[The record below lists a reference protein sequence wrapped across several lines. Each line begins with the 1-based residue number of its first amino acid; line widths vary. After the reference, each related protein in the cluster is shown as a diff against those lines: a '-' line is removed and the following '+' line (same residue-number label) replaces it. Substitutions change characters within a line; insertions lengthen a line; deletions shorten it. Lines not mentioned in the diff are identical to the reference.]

1 MVYGQ
6 FTDENKY
13 EKLTIQHNIQH
24 MKPRITANEKE
35 NPIIVGLDI
44 GTTKICV
51 TVGRRS
57 GTNKIELLGVGKAE
71 SAGVNRGVVANIQKT
86 VGSIREAVAI
96 AEGQSNVDIKVV
108 NVGIAGQHIKS
119 IQHRG
124 ILTKNDDDEIGR
136 LDVERLISDMYKL
149 VLPPGEEIIHVLPQE
164 FTIDNE
170 PGIKEPIGMAGR
182 RMEANFHIISG
193 RVTDIKNI
201 KKCVDNS
208 DLEVSSLVLEPLAS
222 SEAVLDEEEKMA
234 GVVLVD
240 IGGGTTDVAIFHE
253 GIIRH
258 TAVIPLGGNIV
269 TEDIRQGCAVLR
281 NQAEQLKVRYGSAL
295 ADENKDN
302 EVICVPGIRGR
313 DSKEISVKNLAFI
326 IQARMEEIIEHVY
339 YEIKSSGYEDKLIA
353 GIVITG
359 GGAQLKHLVQLVEY
373 ITGIDCRI
381 GYPNEY
387 LAKTDM
393 LNKQSFDEMKSPMYA
408 TSIGLLIKGI
418 QTVEEDE
425 ATQQEVVYK
434 SPDRSKVKEITQTAN
449 KKESWFTKIIS
460 DFIKDDSGIDDDSFI
475 GKK

>member
-1 MVYGQ
+1 
-6 FTDENKY
+6 
-13 EKLTIQHNIQH
+13 
-24 MKPRITANEKE
+24 MKPRIVENEKE

-57 GTNKIELLGVGKAE
+57 GSNKVELLGVGKAE

-86 VGSIREAVAI
+86 VTSIREAVAV

-136 LDVERLISDMYKL
+136 LDIERLISDMYKL

-182 RMEANFHIISG
+182 RVEANFHIISG

-201 KKCVDNS
+201 KRCVDNS
-208 DLEVSSLVLEPLAS
+208 DLEVSELILEPLAS
-222 SEAVLDEEEKMA
+222 SEAVLDEEEKTA

-295 ADENKDN
+295 ADENKEN

-313 DSKEISVKNLAFI
+313 EAKEISVKNLAYI
-326 IQARMEEIIEHVY
+326 IQARMEEIIEHVF

-393 LNKQSFDEMKSPMYA
+393 LNKQAFDELKSPLYA
-408 TSIGLLIKGI
+408 TGIGLLIKGI
-418 QTVEEDE
+418 QSLEEE
-425 ATQQEVVYK
+425 EKRNEEK
-434 SPDRSKVKEITQTAN
+434 SIKSGTPAKDKKETKIQDIADGQN
-449 KKESWFTKIIS
+449 KKDGWLARFLN
-460 DFIKDDSGIDDDSFI
+460 DWIKDGADIDNDTYI

>member
-1 MVYGQ
+1 
-6 FTDENKY
+6 
-13 EKLTIQHNIQH
+13 
-24 MKPRITANEKE
+24 MKPRITDIERE

-57 GTNKIELLGVGKAE
+57 GSNKIELLGVGKAE

-86 VGSIREAVAI
+86 VFSIREAVSS

-108 NVGIAGQHIKS
+108 NIGIAGQHIKS

-124 ILTKNDDDEIGR
+124 ILTKSDDDEIGR
-136 LDVERLISDMYKL
+136 IDVERLISDMYKL

-201 KKCVDNS
+201 KKCVDNA

-222 SEAVLDEEEKMA
+222 SEAVLDDEEKMA

-281 NQAEQLKVRYGSAL
+281 NQAEQLKVRYGSSL
-295 ADENKDN
+295 ADENKEN

-313 DSKEISVKNLAFI
+313 DSKEISVKNLAYI

-393 LNKQSFDEMKSPMYA
+393 LNKQTFEEMKSPMYA

-418 QTVEEDE
+418 QILEDE
-425 ATQQEVVYK
+425 EAAHQEIV
-434 SPDRSKVKEITQTAN
+434 SKKPEKVQVKEIAEKQS

-460 DFIKDDSGIDDDSFI
+460 EFIRDNQEIDDDTFI

>member
-1 MVYGQ
+1 
-6 FTDENKY
+6 
-13 EKLTIQHNIQH
+13 
-24 MKPRITANEKE
+24 MKPRMTEFENES
-35 NPIIVGLDI
+35 PIIVGLDI

-57 GTNKIELLGVGKAE
+57 GNNKIELLGVGKAE
-71 SAGVNRGVVANIQKT
+71 SAGVNRGVVANIHKT
-86 VGSIREAVAI
+86 VSSIRDAVSG

-124 ILTKNDDDEIGR
+124 IFTKGDDDEINH
-136 LDVERLISDMYKL
+136 DDIERLISDMYKL

-170 PGIKEPIGMAGR
+170 PGIKEPVGMAGR
-182 RMEANFHIISG
+182 RIEANFHIISG

-295 ADENKDN
+295 ADENKEN

-313 DSKEISVKNLAFI
+313 EAKEISVKNLAFI

-373 ITGIDCRI
+373 ITGIECRI

-387 LAKTDM
+387 LAKTEM
-393 LNKQSFDEMKSPMYA
+393 LNKQTFEEMKSPMYA
-408 TSIGLLIKGI
+408 TSIGLLIKANQPFEGDEKLKEEKTNKKKNS
-418 QTVEEDE
+418 TV
-425 ATQQEVVYK
+425 
-434 SPDRSKVKEITQTAN
+434 SEIAEKQN

-460 DFIKDDSGIDDDSFI
+460 EFIKDDAQYDDDTFI

>member
-1 MVYGQ
+1 
-6 FTDENKY
+6 
-13 EKLTIQHNIQH
+13 
-24 MKPRITANEKE
+24 MKPKFTELEKE
-35 NPIIVGLDI
+35 NPIVVGLDI

-51 TVGRRS
+51 TAGRRS
-57 GTNKIELLGVGKAE
+57 RNTKVELLGDGKAE
-71 SAGVNRGVVANIQKT
+71 SAGVSRGVVANIQKT
-86 VGSIREAVAI
+86 VDSIREAVSI

-108 NVGIAGQHIKS
+108 SVGIAGQHIKS

-124 ILTKNDDDEIGR
+124 IVTRNDDDEIGR
-136 LDVERLISDMYKL
+136 EDVQRLISDMYKL
-149 VLPPGEEIIHVLPQE
+149 VLPPGKEIIHVLPQE

-182 RMEANFHIISG
+182 RVEANFHIISG

-201 KKCVDNS
+201 KRCVDNS
-208 DLEVSSLVLEPLAS
+208 DLEVSELILEPLAS
-222 SEAVLDEEEKMA
+222 SEAVLDEEEKTA

-240 IGGGTTDVAIFHE
+240 IGGGTTAVALFNE

-269 TEDIRQGCAVLR
+269 TEDIRQGCSVLR

-295 ADENKDN
+295 ADENKEN

-313 DSKEISVKNLAFI
+313 EAKEISVKNLAYI
-326 IQARMEEIIEHVY
+326 IQARMEEIIEYVH
-339 YEIKSSGYEDKLIA
+339 YEIKASGYEDRLIA

-373 ITGIDCRI
+373 VTGIDCRI

-393 LNKQSFDEMKSPMYA
+393 LNKQAFDELKSPLYA
-408 TSIGLLIKGI
+408 TGIGLLIKGI
-418 QTVEEDE
+418 QEIEEKV
-425 ATQQEVVYK
+425 AKVGGGARAK
-434 SPDRSKVKEITQTAN
+434 SSIKVSDIASDQGRKEGWLTRILGNWITDG
-449 KKESWFTKIIS
+449 E
-460 DFIKDDSGIDDDSFI
+460 DIDDDTFI